1 MEINIFN
8 VENKDKGVYSGK
20 SFSFDPESI
29 LGPNFKLEIENRA
42 EKVNEMI
49 EEIDK
54 YYFMYAVRHKLDEI
68 SSTHGDILL
77 CSAILAHTFATFLA
91 MLSFQSL

>member
-8 VENKDKGVYSGK
+8 VENKDKGIYSGK

-29 LGPNFKLEIENRA
+29 LGPNFKLDIENRA

-54 YYFMYAVRHKLDEI
+54 YYNINKDPTLKKLIRDMIESRIKFIESYAKFSEWYKKNR
-68 SSTHGDILL
+68 
-77 CSAILAHTFATFLA
+77 
-91 MLSFQSL
+91 

>member
-29 LGPNFKLEIENRA
+29 LGPNFKLDIENRA

-54 YYFMYAVRHKLDEI
+54 YYNINKDLTLKKLIRDMIESRI
-68 SSTHGDILL
+68 KFIESYTKFSEWYKKNR
-77 CSAILAHTFATFLA
+77 
-91 MLSFQSL
+91 

>member
-49 EEIDK
+49 EEINK
-54 YYFMYAVRHKLDEI
+54 YYNINKDPTLKKLIRDMIESRIKFIESYAKFSEWYKKNR
-68 SSTHGDILL
+68 
-77 CSAILAHTFATFLA
+77 
-91 MLSFQSL
+91 

>member
-8 VENKDKGVYSGK
+8 VENKDKGIYSSK

-29 LGPNFKLEIENRA
+29 LSPNFKLEIENRA

-54 YYFMYAVRHKLDEI
+54 YYNINKDPTLKKLIQDMIESRI
-68 SSTHGDILL
+68 KFIESYTAFSEWYKKNR
-77 CSAILAHTFATFLA
+77 
-91 MLSFQSL
+91 

>member
-8 VENKDKGVYSGK
+8 VKNKDKGVYSGK

-29 LGPNFKLEIENRA
+29 LGPNFKLDIENRA

-54 YYFMYAVRHKLDEI
+54 YYNINKDPTLKKLIRDTIESRIKFIESYAKFSEWYKKNR
-68 SSTHGDILL
+68 
-77 CSAILAHTFATFLA
+77 
-91 MLSFQSL
+91 

>member
-8 VENKDKGVYSGK
+8 VENKDKRIYGSK

-29 LGPNFKLEIENRA
+29 LGPNFKLDIENRA

-54 YYFMYAVRHKLDEI
+54 YYNINKDPTLKKLIRDMIESRIKFIESYAKFSEWYKKNR
-68 SSTHGDILL
+68 
-77 CSAILAHTFATFLA
+77 
-91 MLSFQSL
+91 

>member
-8 VENKDKGVYSGK
+8 VENKNKGVYSGK

-54 YYFMYAVRHKLDEI
+54 YYNINKDPTLKKLIRDMIESRIKFIESYAKFSEWYKKNR
-68 SSTHGDILL
+68 
-77 CSAILAHTFATFLA
+77 
-91 MLSFQSL
+91 

>member
-29 LGPNFKLEIENRA
+29 LGSNFKLEIENRA

-54 YYFMYAVRHKLDEI
+54 YYNINKDPTLKKLIRDMIESRI
-68 SSTHGDILL
+68 KFIESYTKFSEWYKKNR
-77 CSAILAHTFATFLA
+77 
-91 MLSFQSL
+91 

>member
-29 LGPNFKLEIENRA
+29 LGPNFKLEIENRT

-54 YYFMYAVRHKLDEI
+54 YYNINKDPKLKKLIRDMIESRI
-68 SSTHGDILL
+68 KFIESYTIFSEWYKKNR
-77 CSAILAHTFATFLA
+77 
-91 MLSFQSL
+91 

>member
-29 LGPNFKLEIENRA
+29 LGPNFKLDIENRA
-42 EKVNEMI
+42 EKANEMI

-54 YYFMYAVRHKLDEI
+54 YYNINKDPTLKKLIRDMIESRIKFIESYAKFSEWYKKNR
-68 SSTHGDILL
+68 
-77 CSAILAHTFATFLA
+77 
-91 MLSFQSL
+91 

>member
-8 VENKDKGVYSGK
+8 VENKDKGIYSGK

-29 LGPNFKLEIENRA
+29 LGPNFKLDIENRA

-54 YYFMYAVRHKLDEI
+54 YYNINKDPTLKKLIRDMIESRIKFIESYAKFSEWYKKHR
-68 SSTHGDILL
+68 
-77 CSAILAHTFATFLA
+77 
-91 MLSFQSL
+91 

>member
-8 VENKDKGVYSGK
+8 VENKDKDIYSGK

-42 EKVNEMI
+42 EKVDEMI

-54 YYFMYAVRHKLDEI
+54 YYNIDKDSALKKLIQDMIESRI
-68 SSTHGDILL
+68 KFIESYTKFSDWYKKNR
-77 CSAILAHTFATFLA
+77 
-91 MLSFQSL
+91 

>member
-8 VENKDKGVYSGK
+8 VENKDKGIYSGK

-29 LGPNFKLEIENRA
+29 LRPNFKLEIENRA

-54 YYFMYAVRHKLDEI
+54 YYNINKDPTLKKLIRDMIESRIKFIESYAKFSEWYKKNR
-68 SSTHGDILL
+68 
-77 CSAILAHTFATFLA
+77 
-91 MLSFQSL
+91 

>member
-49 EEIDK
+49 DEIDK
-54 YYFMYAVRHKLDEI
+54 YYNINKDPTLKKMIRDMIESRIKFIESYAKFSEWYKKNR
-68 SSTHGDILL
+68 
-77 CSAILAHTFATFLA
+77 
-91 MLSFQSL
+91 

>member
-8 VENKDKGVYSGK
+8 VENKDKGIYSGK

-29 LGPNFKLEIENRA
+29 LGPNFKLDIENRV

-49 EEIDK
+49 EEIDR
-54 YYFMYAVRHKLDEI
+54 YYNINKDPTLKKLIRDMIESRIKFIESYAKFSEWYKKNR
-68 SSTHGDILL
+68 
-77 CSAILAHTFATFLA
+77 
-91 MLSFQSL
+91 

>member
-8 VENKDKGVYSGK
+8 VENKDKGVYSSK

-29 LGPNFKLEIENRA
+29 LGLNFKLDIENRA

-54 YYFMYAVRHKLDEI
+54 YYNIDKDSTLKKLIRDMIESRIKFIESYAKFSEWYKKNR
-68 SSTHGDILL
+68 
-77 CSAILAHTFATFLA
+77 
-91 MLSFQSL
+91 

>member
-29 LGPNFKLEIENRA
+29 LGPNFKLDIENRA

-54 YYFMYAVRHKLDEI
+54 YYNINKDPTLKKLIRDMIESRIKFIESYAKFSEWYKKNR
-68 SSTHGDILL
+68 
-77 CSAILAHTFATFLA
+77 
-91 MLSFQSL
+91 

>member
-42 EKVNEMI
+42 EKANEMI

-54 YYFMYAVRHKLDEI
+54 YYNINKDPTLKKLIRDMIESRIKFIESYAKFSEWYKKNR
-68 SSTHGDILL
+68 
-77 CSAILAHTFATFLA
+77 
-91 MLSFQSL
+91 

>member
-29 LGPNFKLEIENRA
+29 LGSNFKLEIENRA

-49 EEIDK
+49 EEIDR
-54 YYFMYAVRHKLDEI
+54 YYNINKDLELKKLIRDMIESRI
-68 SSTHGDILL
+68 KFIESYTKFSDWYKKNR
-77 CSAILAHTFATFLA
+77 
-91 MLSFQSL
+91 

>member
-8 VENKDKGVYSGK
+8 VENKDKGIYSGK

-29 LGPNFKLEIENRA
+29 IGPNFKLDIENQA
-42 EKVNEMI
+42 EKVNEMM

-54 YYFMYAVRHKLDEI
+54 YYNINKDPTLKKLIRDMIESRIKFIESYAKFSEWYKKNR
-68 SSTHGDILL
+68 
-77 CSAILAHTFATFLA
+77 
-91 MLSFQSL
+91 

>member
-8 VENKDKGVYSGK
+8 VENKDKGIYSGK

-29 LGPNFKLEIENRA
+29 LGPNFKLEIENRT
-42 EKVNEMI
+42 EKANEMI

-54 YYFMYAVRHKLDEI
+54 YYNINKDPTLKKLIRDMIESRI
-68 SSTHGDILL
+68 KFIESYTKFSEWYKKNR
-77 CSAILAHTFATFLA
+77 
-91 MLSFQSL
+91 

>member
-54 YYFMYAVRHKLDEI
+54 YYNINKDPVLKKLIRDMIESRI
-68 SSTHGDILL
+68 KFIESYTKFSEWYKKNR
-77 CSAILAHTFATFLA
+77 
-91 MLSFQSL
+91 

>member
-8 VENKDKGVYSGK
+8 VENKDKRVYGSK
-20 SFSFDPESI
+20 SYSFDPESI

-54 YYFMYAVRHKLDEI
+54 YYNINKDPTLKKLIRDMIESRIKFIESYAKFSEWYKKNR
-68 SSTHGDILL
+68 
-77 CSAILAHTFATFLA
+77 
-91 MLSFQSL
+91 

>member
-8 VENKDKGVYSGK
+8 VENKDKSVYSGK

-29 LGPNFKLEIENRA
+29 LGPNFKLDIENRA

-54 YYFMYAVRHKLDEI
+54 YYNINKDPTLKKLIRDMIESRIKFIESYAKFSEWYKKNR
-68 SSTHGDILL
+68 
-77 CSAILAHTFATFLA
+77 
-91 MLSFQSL
+91 